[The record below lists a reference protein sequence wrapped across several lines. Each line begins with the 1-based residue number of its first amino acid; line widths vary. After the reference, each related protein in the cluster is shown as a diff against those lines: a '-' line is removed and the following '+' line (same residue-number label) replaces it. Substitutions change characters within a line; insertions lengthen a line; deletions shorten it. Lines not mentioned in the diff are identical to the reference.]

1 MAAVIER
8 LSAQEVADLA
18 GCETPRRQVNVLKE
32 AGIHCYINARREVV
46 VLRAWAERAGT
57 SPERTAVNKPS
68 TAKPKTVLKLPLH
81 RLDDLNDARH

>member
-1 MAAVIER
+1 MIER

-46 VLRAWAERAGT
+46 VLRSWAERAGT

-68 TAKPKTVLKLPLH
+68 TVKPKSELQLPFH
-81 RLDDLNDARH
+81 RLEELNDARH